1 MDSEEMVEPDATFKR
16 PNYFNNRLSE
26 VKRRIASL
34 SVKTPSY
41 PAVYSPGISGQSAQQ
56 PSFGSIMS

>member
-1 MDSEEMVEPDATFKR
+1 MVEPDATFKR

-34 SVKTPSY
+34 SVKIPAQ
-41 PAVYSPGISGQSAQQ
+41 PAVYSPGVG
-56 PSFGSIMS
+56 G